1 MKKAPQREGLNPHW
15 SQVDERLVARA
26 HGAGLAVNVYTVN
39 EITAMR
45 RMLELGVD
53 GIFTN
58 FPDRLRSL
66 ID

>member
-1 MKKAPQREGLNPHW
+1 
-15 SQVDERLVARA
+15 VARA
-26 HGAGLAVNVYTVN
+26 HGAGLAVSVYTVN